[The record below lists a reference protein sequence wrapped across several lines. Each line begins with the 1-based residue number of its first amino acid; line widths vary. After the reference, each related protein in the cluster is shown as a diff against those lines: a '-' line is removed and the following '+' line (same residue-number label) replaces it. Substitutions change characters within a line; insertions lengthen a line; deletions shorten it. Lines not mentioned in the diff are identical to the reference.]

1 MAILLIIASLC
12 ALIVPLVRSRNV
24 SFPRMVCLSN
34 LKQTVLGALVYETD
48 WERLPRASTW
58 ADDERASLKNKNAF
72 SCPWVS
78 RKQGEFGHAYHKAM
92 DRAQLSSIARPEFT
106 VLQFDSVDL
115 RWNANGPLTL
125 LPPRGRTDG
134 SNSVG
139 FVDGHVKS
147 LTRAALLQY
156 IGL

>member
-48 WERLPRASTW
+48 WERLPRASTR
-58 ADDERASLKNKNAF
+58 ADDERAYLKNKNAF

-92 DRAQLSSIARPEFT
+92 DRAQLSSIARPEIHGAPIRLRRSQ
-106 VLQFDSVDL
+106 VERQRRLDSVT
-115 RWNANGPLTL
+115 A
-125 LPPRGRTDG
+125 
-134 SNSVG
+134 
-139 FVDGHVKS
+139 
-147 LTRAALLQY
+147 
-156 IGL
+156 